1 MYTIYNQAY
10 VAHNLLKHWVQSDA
24 ESTTEKWG
32 LEAGLFKVF
41 TNKDD
46 KSGKSKGQQTKELL
60 TRYGSAYLIT
70 SISFSLVSFGLCYAL
85 VNSGEMHMSS
95 QYAN

>member
-1 MYTIYNQAY
+1 M
-10 VAHNLLKHWVQSDA
+10 QSDA
-24 ESTTEKWG
+24 ESATEKWG

-60 TRYGSAYLIT
+60 ARYGSAYLLT
-70 SISFSLVSFGLCYAL
+70 SISFSLVSFSLCYAL
-85 VNSGEMHMSS
+85 VTSGNIDMIIYYLFAKLS
-95 QYAN
+95 QGNVDLQQG